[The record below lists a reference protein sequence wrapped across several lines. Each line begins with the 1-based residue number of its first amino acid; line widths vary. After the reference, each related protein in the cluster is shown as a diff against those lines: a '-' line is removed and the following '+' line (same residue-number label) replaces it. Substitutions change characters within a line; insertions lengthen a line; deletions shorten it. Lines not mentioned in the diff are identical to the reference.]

1 MRGLIRLYYSHFRL
15 AVAEIN
21 GTAGMLLWDGE
32 ALVGVTTFEIRENQ
46 IYEIHHILNPDK
58 LVYIQQLQIKG

>member
-1 MRGLIRLYYSHFRL
+1 
-15 AVAEIN
+15 
-21 GTAGMLLWDGE
+21 MLLWDGE